1 MLNLTKQKADHA
13 LKMLK
18 QKLVERFADKVALY
32 LFGSVARGDFHRE
45 SDIDVLIL
53 YGGELTREI
62 EKEILKITFEIELE
76 EDVVFGLLIESKNEW
91 QTPLF
96 QAMPIH
102 KVIDEEG
109 MLI

>member
-13 LKMLK
+13 LKILK
-18 QKLVERFADKVALY
+18 QKLIERFAERVELY

-45 SDIDVLIL
+45 SDIDVLVLINE
-53 YGGELTREI
+53 GLTREV
-62 EKEILKITFEIELE
+62 EKEILNIAFNIELD
-76 EDVVFGLLIESKNEW
+76 EDVVFGLLIESKNDW

-109 MLI
+109 ILI

>member
-1 MLNLTKQKADHA
+1 MLNLTKQKADHV
-13 LKMLK
+13 LQMLK
-18 QKLVERFADKVALY
+18 RKLTERFADKVVLY
-32 LFGSVARGDFHRE
+32 LFGSVARGNFHRE

-53 YGGELTREI
+53 YNGALTREI
-62 EKEILKITFEIELE
+62 EKEILEIAFPIELE
-76 EDVVFGLLIESKNEW
+76 DNVVFGLLIESKSEW

-109 MLI
+109 VLI